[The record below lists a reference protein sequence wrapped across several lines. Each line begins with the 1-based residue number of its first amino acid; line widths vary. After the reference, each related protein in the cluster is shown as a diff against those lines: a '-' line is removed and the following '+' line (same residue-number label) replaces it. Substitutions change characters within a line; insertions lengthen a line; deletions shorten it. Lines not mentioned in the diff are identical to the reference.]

1 MRVLKILV
9 ILLLTA
15 AGAIF
20 AVLNPHPV
28 LVDYYFGRLELP
40 VAVVVVAALGGG
52 ALLGMLAGLRAVLGM
67 KRENA
72 RLRRRARLTAEE
84 VNNLR
89 TLPIKEH

>member
-1 MRVLKILV
+1 MRVLKILL
-9 ILLLTA
+9 ILLVMA

-28 LVDYYFGRLELP
+28 RVDYYFGRLELP
-40 VAVVVVAALGGG
+40 LAVVVVSALGGG
-52 ALLGMLAGLRAVLGM
+52 ALLGMLAGLSAVLGM

-72 RLRRRARLTAEE
+72 RLRRRERLTAEE

-89 TLPIKEH
+89 TLPIKEQ